1 MEYNCSLLSFLKY
14 ATKMTSHQ
22 EVSSLAMEG
31 LDIINVP
38 EYGVL
43 LAADISRCIGAVCV
57 LQVMGGKEVYLL
69 YKL

>member
-1 MEYNCSLLSFLKY
+1 M
-14 ATKMTSHQ
+14 ASHQ
-22 EVSSLAMEG
+22 EVNSLAMEG

-43 LAADISRCIGAVCV
+43 LAGDLRRCIGAGCM
-57 LQVMGGKEVYLL
+57 LQVMERKEVYLF

>member
-1 MEYNCSLLSFLKY
+1 
-14 ATKMTSHQ
+14 MTNIASHQ

-43 LAADISRCIGAVCV
+43 LAGDLRRCIGADCM
-57 LQVMGGKEVYLL
+57 LQVMECKEVYLF